1 MMTKAD
7 LFRLLAASNRG
18 LSASNT
24 EQIAI
29 SAAIAD
35 VETSNPTLRPL
46 ESALLGGDWRLIYT
60 TSASLLNLGR
70 LPLSDLGQIY
80 QCIRLDTSR
89 IYNIA
94 EIQSLPYLSSL
105 VSVVAKF
112 QLINERR
119 VQVNFERSIVGL
131 QNLLGYQSPAAFID
145 KISSPARL
153 MAIDFPINSNNRD
166 SWLDITYLDENLRI
180 SRGNQGSV
188 FVLTKDQEN

>member
-24 EQIAI
+24 EKIAI

-153 MAIDFPINSNNRD
+153 MAIDFPINSNNLD

>member
-1 MMTKAD
+1 MTKAD

-24 EQIAI
+24 EQLAI
-29 SAAIAD
+29 LAAIAD

-46 ESALLGGDWRLIYT
+46 ESVVLDGDWRLIYT

-94 EIQSLPYLSSL
+94 EVQSLPYLSSL

-112 QLINERR
+112 QPIDERR

-145 KISSPARL
+145 KISSPAKL
-153 MAIDFPINSNNRD
+153 LAIDFPINSNNRD

-188 FVLTKDQEN
+188 FVLTKD

>member
-7 LFRLLAASNRG
+7 LFRLLTASNRG

-24 EQIAI
+24 EQLAI

-35 VETSNPTLRPL
+35 VETTNPTLRPL
-46 ESALLGGDWRLIYT
+46 ESAVLGGDWRLIYT
-60 TSASLLNLGR
+60 TSTSLLNLGR

-112 QLINERR
+112 QPINERR
-119 VQVNFERSIVGL
+119 VQVDFERSIVGL

-145 KISSPARL
+145 KIISPAKL
-153 MAIDFPINSNNRD
+153 LAIDFPINSNNRD
-166 SWLDITYLDENLRI
+166 SWLDITYLDEHLRI

-188 FVLTKDQEN
+188 FVLIKDQEN

>member
-153 MAIDFPINSNNRD
+153 MAIDFPINSNNLD

>member
-24 EQIAI
+24 EQLAI

-112 QLINERR
+112 QPINERR
-119 VQVNFERSIVGL
+119 VQVDFERSIVGL

-145 KISSPARL
+145 KISSPAKL

-188 FVLTKDQEN
+188 FVLTKD